1 MAWLRYSDGHN
12 RQPEIHALDDGS
24 YRALQCLVE
33 SAESYDACGMAI
45 DSYAVGF
52 YPHARQKLRSEIRK
66 LADRGLVHL
75 LSGPENR
82 DHDCPT
88 CQTRWE
94 ELRGEGGEELREK
107 LGTSSTTSTQSSKT
121 EPMWFCIR
129 NFFDVALTPEQ
140 KRNTKQ
146 GNAKRQQAKR
156 KKDKAAESRRDA
168 QPPSRLPVP
177 VPDPKLRIIDRVP
190 QSEEPEPRSTA
201 SHSGPSSGTADRDD
215 VLWLR
220 EELDKRRA
228 ACGVSCKWK
237 PEHQTHLESI
247 VQQASE
253 AEGDTFKVLTGG
265 MDAFFK
271 DPDQRKWRFAPPGL
285 AWGFAEYAAPILEQ
299 EAAQTRARKRVEQDE
314 KLAAGDAAILARDAE
329 RKAERRAE
337 RKANETPGER
347 EAEPVAMAELMPA
360 ICAKLGRT

>member
-1 MAWLRYSDGHN
+1 LIEA
-12 RQPEIHALDDGS
+12 
-24 YRALQCLVE
+24 
-33 SAESYDACGMAI
+33 AENYDACGMAI

-66 LADRGLVHL
+66 LADRGLVHFL
-75 LSGPENR
+75 QSPDDR

-94 ELRGEGGEELREK
+94 ELRGEVGEELREK

-168 QPPSRLPVP
+168 QPPSHPPVPVP

-190 QSEEPEPRSTA
+190 QSEEPNPRSTA
-201 SHSGPSSGTADRDD
+201 SPSEPSSGTADRDP
-215 VLWLR
+215 VSWLR
-220 EELDKRRA
+220 ERLHQGRA
-228 ACGVSCKWK
+228 ALGLTLPWK
-237 PEHQTHLESI
+237 PEHQGLLEA
-247 VQQASE
+247 VALK
-253 AEGDTFKVLTGG
+253 ATGAPGDAFKVLTGG
-265 MDAFFK
+265 VDAFLA
-271 DPDQRKWRFAPPGL
+271 DPDQRKFKYAPSGL
-285 AWGFAEYAAPILEQ
+285 NFGFAKYAAPILEQ
-299 EAAQTRARKRVEQDE
+299 ERAEASARKIAE
-314 KLAAGDAAILARDAE
+314 KDAE
-329 RKAERRAE
+329 YERIRDEYAERDWRQKQAQKQE
-337 RKANETPGER
+337 REQNGTSRSSTPGGN
-347 EAEPVAMAELMPA
+347 
-360 ICAKLGRT
+360 LGTDLQKWK

>member
-24 YRALQCLVE
+24 YRALQCLIE
-33 SAESYDACGMAI
+33 AAENYDACGMAI

-66 LADRGLVHL
+66 LADRGLVHFL
-75 LSGPENR
+75 QSPDDR

-94 ELRGEGGEELREK
+94 ELRGEAGEELREK

-168 QPPSRLPVP
+168 QPPSHPPVP

-190 QSEEPEPRSTA
+190 LSEEPEPPSTA
-201 SHSGPSSGTADRDD
+201 GPSELSRGTADRDAGSR
-215 VLWLR
+215 LR
-220 EELDKRRA
+220 AMLDERWPNAKHWEHFDEIQRLAEQEPGDPVATLAVAMNAFDADTSQQKYRHSPQGLIMHWNRYVADHREQIKATEGKSRA
-228 ACGVSCKWK
+228 AAA
-237 PEHQTHLESI
+237 EQRHQK
-247 VQQASE
+247 AK
-253 AEGDTFKVLTGG
+253 A
-265 MDAFFK
+265 
-271 DPDQRKWRFAPPGL
+271 
-285 AWGFAEYAAPILEQ
+285 
-299 EAAQTRARKRVEQDE
+299 
-314 KLAAGDAAILARDAE
+314 DAE
-329 RKAERRAE
+329 AKHWEKVQAKQQRGGKPLAL
-337 RKANETPGER
+337 
-347 EAEPVAMAELMPA
+347 AELMQS
-360 ICAKLGRT
+360 ISGGKV

>member
-1 MAWLRYSDGHN
+1 MAWLRLDDGYN
-12 RQPEIHALDDGS
+12 RQPEIHALHDGS
-24 YRALQCLVE
+24 YRALQCSIE
-33 SAESYDACGMAI
+33 AAESYDACGMAI

-66 LADRGLVHL
+66 LADRGLVHFL
-75 LSGPENR
+75 QSPDDR

-88 CQTRWE
+88 RQTRWE

-121 EPMWFCIR
+121 EPMWFCVR
-129 NFFDVALTPEQ
+129 DFYATAMTPTQ
-140 KRNTKQ
+140 KRQTKQ
-146 GNAKRQQAKR
+146 GDAKRQQKKR
-156 KKDKAAESRRDA
+156 DKDKAAASRRDA

-190 QSEEPEPRSTA
+190 QSEEPDPRSTA
-201 SHSGPSSGTADRDD
+201 SPSAPSSGTADRDA
-215 VLWLR
+215 VSWLR

-299 EAAQTRARKRVEQDE
+299 EATEASARKRVEQDE
-314 KLAAGDAAILARDAE
+314 KLAALDAAILARDAE
-329 RKAERRAE
+329 EKAARRAE

-347 EAEPVAMAELMPA
+347 EAEAVAELVPA
-360 ICAKLGRT
+360 ICAKLGRA